1 MSASMLASKF
11 SLQVSFQSFYSSMK
25 ICCRRHG
32 IGPVPT
38 KSGESL
44 GKSLESIWWQK
55 TNVMYKNTLVNTT
68 NVLISP
74 AGTSLLRNVKP
85 ANGHIAPKRHTYVF
99 LYILYILYYLIY
111 ILYCYILLYIIYIY
125 IYIYI
130 YYYIIILLY
139 IIIIYIVLYILY
151 YIYFIYFIYIFIYS
165 LLYFLW
171 NWPFQ
176 TQGCS
181 GCLSF

>member
-130 YYYIIILLY
+130 YILLYYYIIIYYYNIYCIIYFILY
-139 IIIIYIVLYILY
+139 IFYIF
-151 YIYFIYFIYIFIYS
+151 YIYFYI
-165 LLYFLW
+165 
-171 NWPFQ
+171 
-176 TQGCS
+176 
-181 GCLSF
+181 